1 MKKARFTKALTVAL
15 RPDVFEHI
23 KAITDNR
30 EISIADWVREAVNQ
44 ALQTNKQEE
53 DTM

>member
-15 RPDVFEHI
+15 QPDVFEHI
-23 KAITDNR
+23 RAITDKR
-30 EISIADWVREAVNQ
+30 EISMADWIREAANE
-44 ALQTNKQEE
+44 ALQTNKREE